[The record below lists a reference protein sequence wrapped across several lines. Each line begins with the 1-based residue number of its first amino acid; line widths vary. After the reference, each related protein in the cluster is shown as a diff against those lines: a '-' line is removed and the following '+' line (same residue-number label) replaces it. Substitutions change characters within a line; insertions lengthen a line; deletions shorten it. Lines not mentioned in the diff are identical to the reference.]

1 EIERMVKEAE
11 LNAEADKQRKEAV
24 EVRNEAD
31 QLVFT
36 TEKTLKEVEGKVD
49 QAEIDKANEA
59 KDKVK
64 KALEGGTLDEIKT
77 AKDEL
82 SQIIQQISVKL
93 YEQAAQAAQAA
104 QGASAQDASGDAK
117 KENVVDADYE
127 VVDDKK

>member
-1 EIERMVKEAE
+1 MVKEAE
-11 LNAEADKQRKEAV
+11 LNAEADRKRKEEV
-24 EVRNEAD
+24 ELRNEAD

-59 KDKVK
+59 KDKLK
-64 KALEGGTLDEIKT
+64 KALEGGKIDEIKT

-82 SQIIQQISVKL
+82 SQVIQQISVKL

-104 QGASAQDASGDAK
+104 QNAAGQGASGEPK
-117 KENVVDADYE
+117 KDNVVDADYE